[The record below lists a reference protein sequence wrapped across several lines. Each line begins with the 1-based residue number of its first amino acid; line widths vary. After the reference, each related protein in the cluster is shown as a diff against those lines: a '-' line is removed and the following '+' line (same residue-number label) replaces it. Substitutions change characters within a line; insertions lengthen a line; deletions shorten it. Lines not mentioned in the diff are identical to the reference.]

1 MSQLTDQI
9 DNPVSMQLRIQRT
22 AEPGIIMAIAW
33 EGGFMTPGQGWSPR
47 FVQWADL
54 RGHLLET
61 VNISRNT
68 LDLAEKCFRV
78 GYNFDIPMITHA
90 SQLQK
95 MGFERQTASLPVALR
110 HSILA
115 LQSMK
120 LHIVN
125 NKLKHRFET
134 EIGPRT
140 AFLNYILADKVITFT
155 HTEVPSSLN
164 GRGIGTALVKAGLDY
179 AIEQS
184 LRVVPQC
191 PFVADFISAHPHYQS
206 IVNSQT

>member
-1 MSQLTDQI
+1 M
-9 DNPVSMQLRIQRT
+9 R
-22 AEPGIIMAIAW
+22 
-33 EGGFMTPGQGWSPR
+33 
-47 FVQWADL
+47 
-54 RGHLLET
+54 
-61 VNISRNT
+61 
-68 LDLAEKCFRV
+68 
-78 GYNFDIPMITHA
+78 
-90 SQLQK
+90 
-95 MGFERQTASLPVALR
+95 
-110 HSILA
+110 
-115 LQSMK
+115 

-179 AIEQS
+179 ATEQD

-191 PFVADFISAHPHYQS
+191 PFVADFISLHPQYQS
-206 IVNSQT
+206 IVNPSK